1 MRTFGFFIAVL
12 LVEAGELFSM
22 NEITTRTFS
31 KMNCSPLQD
40 QGSYI
45 EVKLRSR
52 LECASTC
59 ARKTCNSYKYF
70 KQTSVCRMSFYG
82 AANDSDGWYCGPALN
97 TGKSRLIDWLIC
109 CFVSLS
115 WIFHS
120 IVTSPLLHVFGLLAV
135 IIVPYLI
142 RLIDWLM

>member
-1 MRTFGFFIAVL
+1 MCSRSSKSSEYFFLLQKMRTFRFFIAVL
-12 LVEAGELFSM
+12 LVVAGELFSM
-22 NEITTRTFS
+22 DEITTRTFS
-31 KMNCSPLQD
+31 KMNCSPLQN

-82 AANDSDGWYCGPALN
+82 ASNDTNGWYCGPALN
-97 TGKSRLIDWLIC
+97 TGKSRLID
-109 CFVSLS
+109 
-115 WIFHS
+115 
-120 IVTSPLLHVFGLLAV
+120 
-135 IIVPYLI
+135 
-142 RLIDWLM
+142 